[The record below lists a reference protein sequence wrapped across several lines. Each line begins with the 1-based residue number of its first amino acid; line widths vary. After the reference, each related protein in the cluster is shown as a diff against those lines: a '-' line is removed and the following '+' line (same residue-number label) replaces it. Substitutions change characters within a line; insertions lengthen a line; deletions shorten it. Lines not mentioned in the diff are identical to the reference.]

1 MLRTLRPM
9 LALLVAVGFASAAT
23 AQLSQVCF
31 NDSIPLQPT
40 NWMQNV
46 TLPKFNPNLG
56 TLQSID
62 FTLSATATGAAR
74 VESLDNSPTLV
85 TLTFQSTV
93 TLTRPDNSV
102 IVVTIPQV
110 QFMDPLSAAD
120 GIIDFAGT
128 AGESHE
134 NLMTTDSDSV
144 TSPPPPSDLA
154 LFTGAGTISL
164 PVVAAGA
171 STAQGGGNVISQ
183 FVSNAS
189 AQVTICYNYIPNTP
203 PSFVQSPCNTQ
214 LMASVGVP
222 FSVQICAADI
232 ELTDTVTLT
241 AVTLPAGATL
251 LPPLPAAGNPVCTT
265 VSWTPANDQVG
276 VSTFTFIATDT
287 HARQTTCS
295 FTVLVAECHV
305 VLGQALA
312 GAPPV
317 QVNIFGHMYD
327 TQLSTFRR
335 SAPVTMTDI
344 PYITLPTNGRI
355 AAQVLMYN
363 PLIFPTNPSQWSRV
377 CDMTMNAN
385 GTLSTVWSGT
395 RNGITLR
402 PTTQVVSGQT
412 RITCRFTI
420 DGM

>member
-1 MLRTLRPM
+1 MFRNLRPM
-9 LALLVAVGFASAAT
+9 LALLVAVGLASGASA
-23 AQLSQVCF
+23 QQVCF
-31 NDSIPLQPT
+31 TDSIPLQPT
-40 NWMQNV
+40 NWTSSV
-46 TLPKFNPNLG
+46 TVPKFDPNLG
-56 TLQSID
+56 TLTSID
-62 FTLSATATGAAR
+62 YTLSATATGAAR
-74 VESLDNSPTLV
+74 VESLDNQPSVV
-85 TLTFQSTV
+85 TLTFQSTI

-110 QFMDPLSAAD
+110 QFMDSLSAAD
-120 GIIDFAGT
+120 GLLDFDGT

-154 LFTGAGTISL
+154 LFTGPGTITL
-164 PVVAAGA
+164 PVIATGQ
-171 STAQGGGNVISQ
+171 STAQGSGNVISQ

-189 AQVTICYNYIPNTP
+189 ASLTVCYNYIPNTP
-203 PSFVQSPCNTQ
+203 PVFTQSPCGAQ

-222 FSVQICAADI
+222 FSVQICAGDVQQN
-232 ELTDTVTLT
+232 DTVTLS
-241 AVTLPAGATL
+241 APTLPAGATL
-251 LPPLPAAGNPVCTT
+251 LPPLPAQGNPVCTT
-265 VSWTPANDQVG
+265 VSWTPTNAQTG
-276 VSTFTFIATDT
+276 VNTFTFIATDT

-295 FTVLVAECHV
+295 FTVLVAECHLA
-305 VLGQALA
+305 LGQALA
-312 GAPPV
+312 SAPPV
-317 QVNIFGHMYD
+317 QVNLFGHIYD
-327 TQLSTFRR
+327 TQLSAFRR
-335 SAPVTMTDI
+335 AAPVTMTDI

-363 PLIFPTNPSQWSRV
+363 PLVFPTNPSQWSRV